1 METQVWTPAVWSMML
16 AMDAVAMIDLMKHAR
31 GRRASYRM
39 GMAAMILAV
48 PFVGAAVYGWQR
60 LQAVR
65 VPAVCATLMLLATLS
80 SCSKDDL
87 PEPYYPNTRSEQTE
101 RQHPSL
107 PESNDNIRQRNRF
120 VIEEKNVFNE
130 GQVTPPTPSHPG
142 NEGGVKPKGRSII
155 NQTEPNAE
163 KE

>member
-1 METQVWTPAVWSMML
+1 METQVWTTAVWSMML

-31 GRRASYRM
+31 GRRASYRV

-65 VPAVCATLMLLATLS
+65 VPAVCAALMLLATLS

-87 PEPYYPNTRSEQTE
+87 YYPNTQSERSE
-101 RQHPSL
+101 RQPSL
-107 PESNDNIRQRNRF
+107 PDANDNIRQRNRF
-120 VIEEKNVFNE
+120 VIEDQNVFNE
-130 GQVTPPTPSHPG
+130 GRVMPPTPSHPG
-142 NEGGVKPKGRSII
+142 NEDGVKPKGRSII
-155 NQTEPNAE
+155 NQTEPDAV